1 MHLPL
6 LTLLFV
12 LVSASPHVPLVDQTA
27 SDRTFDT
34 RVPVQLGVMSKCPDA
49 LLCESTFNEVLGK
62 VGDKMDLSLVYVAK
76 YIVLLIELQHSSFDT
91 YLDLMNPSLTL
102 GASSANMEQRN
113 VQEMYSN
120 YALLNMHPR
129 TNGGT
134 LFSVRIL
141 KGQPR

>member
-1 MHLPL
+1 
-6 LTLLFV
+6 
-12 LVSASPHVPLVDQTA
+12 
-27 SDRTFDT
+27 
-34 RVPVQLGVMSKCPDA
+34 
-49 LLCESTFNEVLGK
+49 
-62 VGDKMDLSLVYVAK
+62 MDLSLVYVAK